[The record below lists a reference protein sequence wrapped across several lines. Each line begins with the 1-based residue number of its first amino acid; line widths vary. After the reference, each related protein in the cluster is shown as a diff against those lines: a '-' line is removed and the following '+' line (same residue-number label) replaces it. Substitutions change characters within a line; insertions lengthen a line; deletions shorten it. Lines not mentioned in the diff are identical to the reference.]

1 MDKEQ
6 QNTPPSTAD
15 IIEMD
20 STKRIPLGNM
30 SASHAEVEERL
41 KMNTG
46 TENTRT
52 QSLQIINHLL
62 NDRGAD
68 YGDAIDNFERI
79 AIIWTAIF
87 GIPVTRAQVALC
99 MAGVKMARL
108 VETPE
113 HDDSW
118 LDLSGYGIL
127 GREVYERPETD
138 S

>member
-6 QNTPPSTAD
+6 QNTPPCTAD

-20 STKRIPLGNM
+20 SIKRIPLGNM

-62 NDRGAD
+62 NDRGSD

-79 AIIWTAIF
+79 AIIWTAVL

-118 LDLSGYGIL
+118 LDMSGYGIL

>member
-30 SASHAEVEERL
+30 SAIHAEVEERL

-62 NDRGAD
+62 NDRGED
-68 YGDAIDNFERI
+68 YGDVVDNFERI

-127 GREVYERPETD
+127 GREAYERPETD